1 MRKEWREKLRKERTD
16 GRDSAPLGDPQHWR
30 ARAQAAR
37 AKVGRDAT
45 GRSTHRLRLL
55 ADTYD
60 RLADRMEMRLGEERG
75 D

>member
-1 MRKEWREKLRKERTD
+1 MRKEWRERLRKERGE
-16 GRDSAPLGDPQHWR
+16 GRSSAPLGNPQHWR

-37 AKVGRDAT
+37 AKVERGAS

-60 RLADRMEMRLGEERG
+60 RLADRMEVRLGVERG

>member
-1 MRKEWREKLRKERTD
+1 MRKEWREKLRKERTE
-16 GRDSAPLGDPQHWR
+16 GHGSAPLGDPRHWR

-37 AKVGRDAT
+37 AKVDRDAT

-60 RLADRMEMRLGEERG
+60 RLADRMEVRLGEERG
-75 D
+75 G